1 MYDFISYLSKRDSDL
16 WLSHYETISEMSA
29 TEVEARKPKDGE
41 WLDQNHYGFN
51 VEGDD
56 CESSSDKYCYIVS
69 IFSGDISFKRN
80 NSYNDVRGG
89 FGDKVFDG
97 VRYAILEYIKKNNPE
112 KLSWIPI
119 PNTTPNPVTGII
131 DFEAR
136 KSAYEIFAIKS
147 LFPDFYVST
156 KVNNWM
162 RRDLYDKLVAEKGY
176 PAIPTTLTNQSKS
189 IQKKKMLQEIREFN
203 SKNFSISGISS
214 QNNDSNYRNPLHPPD
229 PLQSIIDNN
238 YLTPATY
245 SDTFNG
251 LHVNDFVTI
260 KVHSH
265 RPDASLIS
273 NRMIYRDNNS
283 LQNLENLI
291 HNSWTDKMIIKKFYI
306 DDSGQIFVRVQ
317 LVTPALH
324 YTSNSNQF
332 ILNINHIEPYTEE
345 HENRYNPD
353 NQLNII
359 FQSELYNPHHY
370 KVGDYVLHKEGA
382 IGKITSIGLS
392 DENNLHGG
400 VVADVAWD
408 VNKSLRKYYSMQY
421 VSNENSFN
429 LKNRDFEPAT
439 QENISYMMQR
449 FNTTSQPQQMGRRI
463 TSTNPNIPNTID
475 YSDE

>member
-1 MYDFISYLSKRDSDL
+1 M
-16 WLSHYETISEMSA
+16 TA

-41 WLDQNHYGFN
+41 WIDQNHYGFN

-56 CESSSDKYCYIVS
+56 CESSSDKYCYIV
-69 IFSGDISFKRN
+69 IIYDGDISFKRN
-80 NSYNDVRGG
+80 NSYDDVRGG

-97 VRYAILEYIKKNNPE
+97 VRYAILEYIKKNNPAQ
-112 KLSWIPI
+112 LSWVPI
-119 PNTTPNPVTGII
+119 RNKKPNPVTGRINY
-131 DFEAR
+131 EAR

-156 KVNNWM
+156 IVNYWM

-176 PAIPTTLTNQSKS
+176 PAIPTNLTNQSNS
-189 IQKKKMLQEIREFN
+189 IQKKKMLQEIREFK
-203 SKNFSISGISS
+203 SKTLRDHPLISGISS
-214 QNNDSNYRNPLHPPD
+214 QDHDSNLRNLPD

-238 YLTPATY
+238 HLTPATY
-245 SDTFNG
+245 SDTFHG
-251 LHVNDFVTI
+251 LHVNDFVAI

-273 NRMIYRDNNS
+273 NQMIYRDNNS
-283 LQNLENLI
+283 LQHLENLM
-291 HNSWTDKMIIKKFYI
+291 HDSWSDKMIIKKFYI

-317 LVTPALH
+317 LVT
-324 YTSNSNQF
+324 TDMSDSSRQF
-332 ILNINHIEPYTEE
+332 ILNISHIEPYTEE
-345 HENRYNPD
+345 HEYRYNPN

-382 IGKITSIGLS
+382 IGKITSIRLS
-392 DENNLHGG
+392 NENDLYGG

-408 VNKSLRKYYSMQY
+408 VNKSLRKNYSMQY
-421 VSNENSFN
+421 VIHENSFN

-439 QENISYMMQR
+439 QENIAYMMQR

-463 TSTNPNIPNTID
+463 TSTNPNIPHTID